1 MRTEGSVQEGW
12 ESHTPEVC
20 GQEQSSSAEGS
31 CLCVVCSETVL
42 MQRDTFFFFIQEDL
56 RLAGGAPLP
65 RKLPSAPPVLTL
77 ILFSPL
83 TEGPRLFCCSPHL
96 EEQKEQW
103 EERRS
108 SLRNVRIALRST
120 WRWEDFSSE
129 GLLSC
134 WFRRNTARNTRKPGG
149 S

>member
-1 MRTEGSVQEGW
+1 M
-12 ESHTPEVC
+12 
-20 GQEQSSSAEGS
+20 
-31 CLCVVCSETVL
+31 CVVCSETVL
-42 MQRDTFFFFIQEDL
+42 MQRDMFFFVQEDS
-56 RLAGGAPLP
+56 RLAGRALLP
-65 RKLPSAPPVLTL
+65 RKLPSAPPVFTL

-120 WRWEDFSSE
+120 WR
-129 GLLSC
+129 
-134 WFRRNTARNTRKPGG
+134 
-149 S
+149 